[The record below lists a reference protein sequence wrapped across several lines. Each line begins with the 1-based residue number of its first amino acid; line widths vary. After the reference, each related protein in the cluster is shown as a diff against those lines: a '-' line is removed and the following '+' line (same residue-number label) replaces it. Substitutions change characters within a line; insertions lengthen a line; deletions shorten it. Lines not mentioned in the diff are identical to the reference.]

1 MEGITTETLTAQTA
15 RFNLPRNLFIMSDIN
30 NYIAMAVEED
40 EISTESRQVQ
50 SKLNKRFSFL
60 LWPLFIIL
68 LLSEAEHY
76 KLNHELGL
84 DEQHLDN
91 IDQLYDQAEQLLT
104 IRFEAG
110 STLLAPFEDPV
121 LDATIGMMPNGD
133 NKITLFYRA
142 DHTQAPGRE
151 LVFKNG

>member
-1 MEGITTETLTAQTA
+1 
-15 RFNLPRNLFIMSDIN
+15 MSDIN

-40 EISTESRQVQ
+40 ELSSESQQVKN
-50 SKLNKRFSFL
+50 KLNKRFNFL
-60 LWPLFIIL
+60 LWPLLIIL
-68 LLSEAEHY
+68 LLGEAEHY
-76 KLNHELGL
+76 KLNHELAA
-84 DEQHLDN
+84 DEHHLGN

-104 IRFEAG
+104 IRHETG

-121 LDATIGMMPNGD
+121 LDATIGMIPDGD

-142 DHTQAPGRE
+142 DHTQAAGRK